1 MPSAKVTSKGQITI
15 PAEIRKELNLKPG
28 DHINFAKIGERRF
41 VMIAKNRSITDLK
54 GMLGKFD
61 RVVTIEEMNEA
72 IARGAAGIP
81 EPEDELVETY

>member
-15 PAEIRKELNLKPG
+15 PARNSQRAQPEARRSYQFSP
-28 DHINFAKIGERRF
+28 KIGERRF

-61 RVVTIEEMNEA
+61 RVVTIEENERSNRQR
-72 IARGAAGIP
+72 RGG
-81 EPEDELVETY
+81 YS